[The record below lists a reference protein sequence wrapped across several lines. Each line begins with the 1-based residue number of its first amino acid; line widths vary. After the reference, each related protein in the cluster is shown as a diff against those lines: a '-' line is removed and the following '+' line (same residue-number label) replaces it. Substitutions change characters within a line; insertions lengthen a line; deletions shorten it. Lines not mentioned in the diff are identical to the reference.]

1 MRLTTKCNTKQ
12 LFDRLFQLGV
22 FTFYLVQMFYLNHL
36 LLVMGLE
43 VRHRSELLQGEF
55 SMLL

>member
-1 MRLTTKCNTKQ
+1 MRLTTECNTKQ
-12 LFDRLFQLGV
+12 LFDRVFQLGV
-22 FTFYLVQMFYLNHL
+22 LKFYLVQMFYLNRL

-43 VRHRSELLQGEF
+43 VRHKSELQQGEF